1 MLIASLVLIVLPV
14 LFLAIWV
21 PPINND
27 SMSGYLVRIEQWIQH
42 RHVDF
47 FPTSYPAQLF
57 VTPLNHYLVLQLR
70 LLSGG
75 DYFSALVQFMSM
87 AGSVVLVSLLA
98 KEFGMRQK
106 GQVLA
111 AIIALTLPIGIL
123 QASSTQFDFTASFFF
138 LAFVYWGHR
147 SVRSCSIENI
157 LPAAF
162 SLAAGLITKAYLAF
176 YAAPFLLWFG
186 LIWLF
191 RYYKKLAMVVPLF
204 LGLFL
209 LFNTPHYYRNY
220 RLTGHLVGDKELAMQ
235 VSKQH
240 ITLRNTLTN
249 LAKHAGQHLGLP
261 LPSYNRLV
269 KKGVNSFHR
278 ALGVRVDDPAS
289 TAAMEGPD
297 SYTVP
302 FSLSEDNAGN
312 FLHFLLFLACLVVFV
327 LLFRRMGNAR
337 RDWLYWVLS
346 ILGGF
351 LILSAAYRYL
361 NSTSRYHMPLF
372 FLMAVFTAGMLDRLF
387 RNRSKVLNLMMAL
400 FILCAL
406 PFVFFN
412 KIKPIIPLEDAVRNY
427 LKNIPRSVLVR
438 DMERPLQ
445 AMSAEEREVFYAAY
459 PPGRISA
466 DSVFYLRD
474 PALDKGGKQKA
485 YGLLKRY
492 AILEQGKSIYKAR
505 ERLRFNNRYI
515 RYEDYRELTRFI
527 REKGYKDIGLALGNH
542 YFEYPLWVM
551 LRVNKNHLRMEH
563 MYYPSYPYMA
573 RAPGYNAVFVPEVI
587 ITDYTGPGEAARIMG
602 EGRKFSIMRFRD
614 TDLILPGRE

>member
-1 MLIASLVLIVLPV
+1 
-14 LFLAIWV
+14 
-21 PPINND
+21 
-27 SMSGYLVRIEQWIQH
+27 MSGYLVRIEQWIQN
-42 RHVDF
+42 RNVDF

-111 AIIALTLPIGIL
+111 AVIALTLPIGIL
-123 QASSTQFDFTASFFF
+123 QASSTQFDYTASFFF
-138 LAFVYWGHR
+138 LAFVYWGYR
-147 SVRSCSIENI
+147 SIRSCSIENT

-162 SLAAGLITKAYLAF
+162 SLSAGLITKAYLAF

-191 RYYKKLAMVVPLF
+191 RHCKRLAVVIPLF
-204 LGLFL
+204 LGIFL
-209 LFNTPHYYRNY
+209 LLNTPHYYRNY
-220 RLTGHLVGDKELAMQ
+220 RLTGHLIGDKELAAQ

-240 ITLRNTLTN
+240 ITPRNTLTN
-249 LAKHAGQHLGLP
+249 LVKHAGQHLGLP

-269 KKGVNSFHR
+269 KKGISSIHQ
-278 ALGVRVDDPAS
+278 ALGVRIDDPES
-289 TAAMEGPD
+289 TAAMTGPG

-312 FLHFLLFLACLVVFV
+312 FLHFVLFLAGLLVFV
-327 LLFRRMGNAR
+327 FFFRKMGNAGR
-337 RDWLYWVLS
+337 GWLWWVLC

-372 FLMAVFTAGMLDRLF
+372 FLMAVFTAGMVDRLF
-387 RNRSKVLNLMMAL
+387 RDRKIMLNLTMAL
-400 FILCAL
+400 FILGAL

-412 KIKPIIPLEDAVRNY
+412 KIKPVIPLEDAVRNH
-427 LKNIPRSVLVR
+427 LKNLPKSVLVR
-438 DMERPLQ
+438 DLEKPLQ
-445 AMSAEEREVFYAAY
+445 VMSAEEKEVFYAAY

-474 PALDKGGKQKA
+474 PSLDKAGKQRA
-485 YGLLKRY
+485 YGVLKKH
-492 AILEQGKSIYKAR
+492 ALLEQDKSIYQAR

-515 RYEDYRELTRFI
+515 RHDDYSELTGFI
-527 REKGYKDIGLALGNH
+527 REKGYKNIGLALGNH
-542 YFEYPLWVM
+542 YFEYPLWIM
-551 LRVNKNHLRMEH
+551 LGVNRDHLRMEH
-563 MYYPSYPYMA
+563 VYYPLYPYMT
-573 RAPGYNAVFVPEVI
+573 RAPGYEAAFVPEVI
-587 ITDYTGPGEAARIMG
+587 ITDYTGAGEASRIAG
-602 EGRKFSIMRFRD
+602 DNRKFSILRFRD
-614 TDLILPGRE
+614 TDLILFGEE